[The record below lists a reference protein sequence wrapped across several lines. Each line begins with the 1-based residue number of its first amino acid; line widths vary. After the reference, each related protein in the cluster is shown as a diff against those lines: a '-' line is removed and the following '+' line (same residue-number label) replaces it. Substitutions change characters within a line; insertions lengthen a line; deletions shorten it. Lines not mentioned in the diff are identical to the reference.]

1 MNGASTRASPWRATG
16 NKGGDPSAWSPAQ
29 WVIGGRGPLGVV
41 TGPVGDWWA
50 DHLRNV
56 ISTCGGRTCRIPGCD
71 GPPTNHPLGLR
82 SSLRTPLSV
91 HGPLAKPGQR
101 VWDPRLR
108 RSAHQSPA
116 GPPVFSPHPALGAWT
131 TCETGSAGMGSPAA
145 TVRPPITHW
154 ASGLLS
160 APRSRCMD
168 HLRNRVSGY
177 GIPGCD
183 GPPTNHPVGIRSS
196 SHSVIGGLG
205 MPCRGGCPLPS

>member
-1 MNGASTRASPWRATG
+1 MSGASTRASPRRATG
-16 NKGGDPSAWSPAQ
+16 SNGGDPAAWSPAQ
-29 WVIGGRGPLGVV
+29 WVIGGRGPRGVV

-56 ISTCGGRTCRIPGCD
+56 ISTCGGRTCGIPGCD

-131 TCETGSAGMGSPAA
+131 TCEAGSAGMGSG
-145 TVRPPITHW
+145 TGR
-154 ASGLLS
+154 
-160 APRSRCMD
+160 
-168 HLRNRVSGY
+168 
-177 GIPGCD
+177 IPGCD